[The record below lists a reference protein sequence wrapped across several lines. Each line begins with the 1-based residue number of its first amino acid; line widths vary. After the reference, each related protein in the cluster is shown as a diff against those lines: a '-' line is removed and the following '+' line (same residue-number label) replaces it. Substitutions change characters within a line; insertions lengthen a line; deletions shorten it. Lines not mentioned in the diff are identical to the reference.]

1 MYIDIKVGV
10 AVAFTPLPLQGAS
23 LSPLVF
29 TVWVEIF
36 ECGRVADGSG
46 SVMPA
51 SSLNAFVLR
60 HGTERVLSVT
70 IELEQEVVV
79 LPEGFTMGDCDER
92 DAILLHVGIEMT
104 LDVDRDGAGAF
115 VKDSVEGFVVDK
127 TRHRDPLLLTS
138 RKNVSPV
145 VVRVE
150 TVFFT
155 GNDMRKSHVVHDSL

>member
-1 MYIDIKVGV
+1 MYKIEHFLHMYIDIKVGV

-23 LSPLVF
+23 LSPLIF

-70 IELEQEVVV
+70 IELEQEVMV
-79 LPEGFTMGDCDER
+79 LPEGFSMGDCDER
-92 DAILLHVGIEMT
+92 DALLLHV
-104 LDVDRDGAGAF
+104 
-115 VKDSVEGFVVDK
+115 
-127 TRHRDPLLLTS
+127 LLLLFLS
-138 RKNVSPV
+138 HAGFRGEA
-145 VVRVE
+145 VR
-150 TVFFT
+150 
-155 GNDMRKSHVVHDSL
+155 GRRIHIRRSHWLRPASLHQGRRLSMRL

>member
-1 MYIDIKVGV
+1 M
-10 AVAFTPLPLQGAS
+10 L
-23 LSPLVF
+23 
-29 TVWVEIF
+29 
-36 ECGRVADGSG
+36 
-46 SVMPA
+46 A

-70 IELEQEVVV
+70 IELEQEVMV

-92 DAILLHVGIEMT
+92 DALLLHVGVEMT
-104 LDVDRDGAGAF
+104 LNVDRDGAGAF

-127 TRHRDPLLLTS
+127 TRHRNPLLLTS

-155 GNDMRKSHVVHDSL
+155 GNDVRKSHVVHDPLKVLLNIRENGVSSSKLNKKQLTSSV